1 MIQSNGFLIHD
12 FDKCDYLKYFNGAY
26 VMICLYVDD
35 ILIFRTILAIIKEK
49 ILCYNFDMKDLGPIG
64 AILGIKLIKFDN
76 EFILIESHYVKK
88 LLKKFNYYILD
99 IC

>member
-1 MIQSNGFLIHD
+1 MIQPNSFLIHD
-12 FDKCDYLKYFNGAY
+12 FEKCDFLKYFDGVY
-26 VMICLYVDD
+26 VMLCLYADD

-49 ILCYNFDMKDLGPIG
+49 NLCNNFDMKDLGPTD

-88 LLKKFNYYILD
+88 LLKKI
-99 IC
+99 